1 MKVACHEFS
10 PKICIQL
17 TEIPLFFLQAQR
29 DLQAIIRELR
39 YITTRIKR
47 KEEEDEMVLDW
58 KFAAM
63 VVDRVCLIIF
73 TLFTI
78 IAILTVL
85 LSAPHI
91 IVQWKPP
98 KPERDN
104 VTERGNK
111 NNFAGA
117 ALSPLPLTTSSTTS
131 KNLQK
136 TKQTTR
142 LKEKISRKKHFV
154 DFQWNIWLLPNSDD
168 RWLHCRRFALLKWR
182 SAELKWQ
189 IFNIYIIF

>member
-1 MKVACHEFS
+1 VPSFVITGVYGQIAAERHTGFNRTQKILDRAFNELSIDVQVDQIRSIQTRCMGDESRVSRIFR
-10 PKICIQL
+10 KICIQL
-17 TEIPLFFLQAQR
+17 TQIPSVLQAQR

-91 IVQWKPP
+91 IVQ
-98 KPERDN
+98 
-104 VTERGNK
+104 
-111 NNFAGA
+111 
-117 ALSPLPLTTSSTTS
+117 
-131 KNLQK
+131 
-136 TKQTTR
+136 
-142 LKEKISRKKHFV
+142 
-154 DFQWNIWLLPNSDD
+154 
-168 RWLHCRRFALLKWR
+168 
-182 SAELKWQ
+182 
-189 IFNIYIIF
+189 